1 MNLKRLEM
9 QAIGNAVDTGCGSWS
24 EEADRLYNYFLSV
37 GGNFELQIMQRI
49 TQRQREN
56 GAALS
61 LQAIPL
67 VRLDYVDR
75 VSWTGRQSLREQDRE
90 ALVRHLEV
98 MGGLRVALQ
107 IELAG
112 RVYATINEKC
122 GAAA

>member
-24 EEADRLYNYFLSV
+24 EEGPFYNYFLSV

-75 VSWTGRQSLREQDRE
+75 V
-90 ALVRHLEV
+90 
-98 MGGLRVALQ
+98 
-107 IELAG
+107 
-112 RVYATINEKC
+112 Y
-122 GAAA
+122 